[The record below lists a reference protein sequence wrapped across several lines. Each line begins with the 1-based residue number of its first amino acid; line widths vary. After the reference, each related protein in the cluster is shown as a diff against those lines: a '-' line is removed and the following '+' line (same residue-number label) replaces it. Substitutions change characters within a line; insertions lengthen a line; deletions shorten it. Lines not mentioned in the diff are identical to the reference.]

1 MREDWSSQWPDLTL
15 LDGHLVAWLGHAQ
28 PVQQVHHALLRHE
41 GGGEEVWPPGHV
53 VQGGRD
59 EDEQAEEEGAGHGHQ
74 VLDVLAL
81 VDELVEE
88 DDADTD
94 LQQQMGK
101 LDTQWGVEWNLL
113 MLITYDYVGHQDCES
128 SNQFDYHVAAGFHLL
143 L

>member
-1 MREDWSSQWPDLTL
+1 MFSGQLEEVL
-15 LDGHLVAWLGHAQ
+15 LDGHFVAGLRHAQ
-28 PVQQVHHALLRHE
+28 PVEKVCHALLGHE
-41 GGGEEVWPPGHV
+41 GGGEEVGPPGDV

-94 LQQQMGK
+94 LQQQMSI
-101 LDTQWGVEWNLL
+101 LDTQRGIE
-113 MLITYDYVGHQDCES
+113 
-128 SNQFDYHVAAGFHLL
+128 
-143 L
+143 